1 MAGAAGAIESES
13 PGPEDSWEARVTCGA
28 EQSSS
33 FSSYKEAAAPGAQ
46 GRPQVSAGGPQLP
59 TDFCLPLL
67 IAGVELPPGTHPQ
80 GRPPSTVH
88 ILEAVGSVCQESQR
102 RGLLYSK
109 PNRQSAAG

>member
-1 MAGAAGAIESES
+1 M
-13 PGPEDSWEARVTCGA
+13 
-28 EQSSS
+28 QSSQS
-33 FSSYKEAAAPGAQ
+33 PQGLRTPGRHGSLVALSSLLPFPLKEAAAPGAQ
-46 GRPQVSAGGPQLP
+46 GRPQVSVGGPQLP

-102 RGLLYSK
+102 RELLYSK